1 MTSTAATAAAAR
13 RDDDIAQQQR
23 RRVEKRER
31 RRQQQDTNNNK
42 NLKPTVPNNKGLTQ
56 EVMTSSL
63 IVTGSDAASRPK
75 RIKAKKGRLRGQ
87 IMIMRRINCSV

>member
-1 MTSTAATAAAAR
+1 MTSTAAAAAAR

-31 RRQQQDTNNNK
+31 RQQQDTNNNKK

>member
-1 MTSTAATAAAAR
+1 MTSTAATAAAR

-31 RRQQQDTNNNK
+31 RQQQQDTNNNKK

>member
-1 MTSTAATAAAAR
+1 MTSTAATAAAR

-31 RRQQQDTNNNK
+31 RQQQDTNNNKK

>member
-31 RRQQQDTNNNK
+31 RQQQDTNNNKK
-42 NLKPTVPNNKGLTQ
+42 NLKPTVPNNKGVTQ

-75 RIKAKKGRLRGQ
+75 RIEAKKGRLRGQ